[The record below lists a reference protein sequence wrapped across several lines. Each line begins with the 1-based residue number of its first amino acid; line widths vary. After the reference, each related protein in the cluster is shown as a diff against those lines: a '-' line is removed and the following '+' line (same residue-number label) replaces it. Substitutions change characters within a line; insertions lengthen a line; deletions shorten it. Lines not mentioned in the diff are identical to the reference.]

1 MRVTPRDFKVDL
13 ERDFKGA
20 LLNNSLELDTEVE
33 ELDSSITIL
42 QCLG

>member
-20 LLNNSLELDTEVE
+20 LLNSLELDTEVE

>member
-1 MRVTPRDFKVDL
+1 MRGTPRDFKVDL

-20 LLNNSLELDTEVE
+20 LLNSLELDTEVE

-42 QCLG
+42 QYLG